1 MSKKFISAL
10 ALAATGCG
18 LSSAAMADT
27 EVAPNTTVG
36 GQMFADFGYIKN
48 QQNGNEVNPTGV
60 GFDIKRFYLIV
71 DHRFNDVWS
80 ADLTTDAQYINSPSI
95 TVNPAAT
102 TTTTT
107 STTNSGAVAE
117 VFIKKLY
124 LQAKFSD
131 AFVLHAGSF
140 TSPWAPFAE
149 SLYAYR
155 WVEKTTTDRLGFAN
169 TADWGIHATGAFAQP
184 GINYAL
190 SVVNGAGYKNPSR
203 SKDVDVEGMVNY
215 VSPFG
220 VTVGAG
226 FYTGHLG
233 QVNAVNQDF
242 AKNTASRWNVAI
254 GYTIAGFRVGGE
266 YFNAKNYKTVN
277 NITAGVF
284 GTSAVIATTATG
296 VVPTDKTGGGS
307 VWASYAITDQYNVFA
322 RYDDTTLSKDVLSSL
337 KDKYF
342 NVGFGYKPVKQVDL
356 ALVYKY
362 EKVDHGVNSIS
373 GADANGSYTIGGTNA
388 ASSGKFSEVGVYFAY
403 KY

>member
-1 MSKKFISAL
+1 MFKKIISAL
-10 ALAATGCG
+10 TLAAAGCG
-18 LSSAAMADT
+18 LSSAAMAQT
-27 EVAPNTTVG
+27 EIAPNTTVG

-48 QQNGNEVNPTGV
+48 QQKGNEVNPTGV

-95 TVNPAAT
+95 TVNPAPT
-102 TTTTT
+102 TPTTT

-124 LQAKFSD
+124 LQAKLSD

-155 WVEKTTTDRLGFAN
+155 WVEKTTNDRLGFAN

-203 SKDVDVEGMVNY
+203 SKDVDFEGMVNY

-226 FYTGHLG
+226 FYSGHLG
-233 QVNAVNQDF
+233 QVNAANQDF

-277 NITAGVF
+277 NITAGVY

-296 VVPTDKTGGGS
+296 VVPKDKASGGS

-322 RYDDTTLSKDVLSSL
+322 RYDDATLSKDVLSGL
-337 KDKYF
+337 KDKYV
-342 NVGFGYKPVKQVDL
+342 NVGFGYKPIKPLDL

-362 EKVDHGVNSIS
+362 EKVDHGVNSLS
-373 GADANGSYTIGGTNA
+373 GADANGNYTIGGTNA
-388 ASSGKFSEVGVYFAY
+388 SSSGKFSEVGVYFAY